1 MRLGKS
7 KFVEIGFYESL
18 YDYVIGYY
26 KHKGSQY
33 YWWGGY
39 SRVYGNIKFW
49 V

>member
-7 KFVEIGFYESL
+7 IFVEIGFYESL

-33 YWWGGY
+33 YWYEGY
-39 SRVYGNIKFW
+39 SRIHDKVRFW
-49 V
+49 I